1 MNTNNLNDIFSNY
14 IKKFDDITYGH
25 EEIYKWEIIHEF
37 KNLMDE
43 ALAASSE
50 EFPAKLLGVK
60 KLTENII
67 DSYTTPFY
75 GLVKLSE
82 KEPEAVKN
90 MFKSLYTDDGGDINI
105 KQQHIRDF
113 LISSHELRSRSDTPD
128 SFLYKN
134 DMHSVTAYLFLYDPD
149 HNYMYKATEARA
161 FADCIEFYDD
171 WGSGDNLKLD
181 VYYRMC
187 DQLVEAI
194 KTNEELLNADMRRF
208 NNDPGKEHK
217 PLYPDPEKHV
227 LAFDLIFGCRNY
239 NLFDGIDFDR
249 PKSKERQI
257 IKEMK
262 EKAIELYENY
272 LIAKEKYDLL
282 QEAEVYLNTTFAAG
296 QKLKHKNLGEG
307 TVLENNGNTIT
318 VEFREKGQKKFGT
331 ITAAIIGMIESET
344 EGYGEKIE
352 KYKDILNNG
361 NKIKSIYNYAEKA
374 MNEYSEYLD

>member
-37 KNLMDE
+37 KCLMDE

-82 KEPEAVKN
+82 KEPETVKN

-171 WGSGDNLKLD
+171 WGSGTDTKLGIF
-181 VYYRMC
+181 YRMC
-187 DQLVEAI
+187 DECIAEI
-194 KTNEELLNADMRRF
+194 KNSPALLETAESRF
-208 NNDPGKEHK
+208 EI
-217 PLYPDPEKHV
+217 DPEGMHPDTEKH
-227 LAFDLIFGCRNY
+227 I
-239 NLFDGIDFDR
+239 
-249 PKSKERQI
+249 
-257 IKEMK
+257 
-262 EKAIELYENY
+262 
-272 LIAKEKYDLL
+272 LL
-282 QEAEVYLNTTFAAG
+282 
-296 QKLKHKNLGEG
+296 
-307 TVLENNGNTIT
+307 
-318 VEFREKGQKKFGT
+318 
-331 ITAAIIGMIESET
+331 
-344 EGYGEKIE
+344 
-352 KYKDILNNG
+352 
-361 NKIKSIYNYAEKA
+361 SI
-374 MNEYSEYLD
+374 